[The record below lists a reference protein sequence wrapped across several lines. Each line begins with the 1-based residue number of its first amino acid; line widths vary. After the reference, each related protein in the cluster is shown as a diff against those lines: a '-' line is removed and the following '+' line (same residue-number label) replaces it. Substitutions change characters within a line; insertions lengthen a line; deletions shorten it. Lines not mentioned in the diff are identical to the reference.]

1 MLELHP
7 KTDKRPARLVLY
19 IRLKD
24 NEFLELESDAQT
36 AGMSMID
43 LMKNTYFK
51 GRLAPALMSAN
62 DRIAVLR
69 NLSGMANNINQI
81 ARNLNSGIYQNVS
94 PDIKA
99 VKEVLLQ
106 IMKLHVPSW
115 NYSERPN
122 GAG

>member
-1 MLELHP
+1 MLELQN

-19 IRLKD
+19 MRLKE
-24 NEFLELESDAQT
+24 NEFFELESDAQT

-51 GRLAPALMSAN
+51 GRLMPALMSAD
-62 DRIAVLR
+62 DRIVVLR

-81 ARNLNSGIYQNVS
+81 ARNLNGGIFQNVG

-99 VKEVLLQ
+99 AKEILLQ

-115 NYSERPN
+115 NYSKKSN
-122 GAG
+122 TAD